1 MNQSC
6 AFGPPSPHLPSR
18 TDVYL
23 AARPRK
29 VHPKTQG
36 RIGPIHG
43 FPCTLRLSTSF
54 PLSPCIPGHEAI
66 PTALSPSSA
75 DAAARILTFRLHAI
89 VGVALVLGL
98 EVKVL
103 MRGAEEHLTS

>member
-1 MNQSC
+1 M
-6 AFGPPSPHLPSR
+6 AFPARSGYPHHS
-18 TDVYL
+18 
-23 AARPRK
+23 
-29 VHPKTQG
+29 H
-36 RIGPIHG
+36 
-43 FPCTLRLSTSF
+43 C
-54 PLSPCIPGHEAI
+54 SPCVPGHEAI

-75 DAAARILTFRLHAI
+75 AAAAAARILTFRLHAV

>member
-6 AFGPPSPHLPSR
+6 AYPPPQSPVPNRLLSCQ
-18 TDVYL
+18 
-23 AARPRK
+23 AEKGASQN
-29 VHPKTQG
+29 QG

-43 FPCTLRLSTSF
+43 FACTLRLSTSF
-54 PLSPCIPGHEAI
+54 SLSPRVPSHEAA

-75 DAAARILTFRLHAI
+75 AAAARILTFRLHPV

-103 MRGAEEHLTS
+103 VGGAEEHLTS